1 LPYFPDS
8 SNAITSRFI
17 VLKLTKS
24 FFDNPNINLEQELLM
39 ELPNI
44 FHLAVFSLEL
54 LNERGY
60 FIQPKSAKDDVEI
73 MEDMGS
79 PIGRFVKER
88 CNVSSEQ
95 WCTSEDLWKE
105 WKKWCAE
112 EDVFAGNDVW
122 FFRNL
127 KSAFPTINSKRK
139 KNELGIFFKF
149 YEGISINF
157 VPF

>member
-1 LPYFPDS
+1 
-8 SNAITSRFI
+8 
-17 VLKLTKS
+17 
-24 FFDNPNINLEQELLM
+24 
-39 ELPNI
+39 
-44 FHLAVFSLEL
+44 LAVFSLEL

-88 CNVSSEQ
+88 CKLSPEL
-95 WCTSEDLWKE
+95 WCTNEELWKE
-105 WKKWCAE
+105 WKKWCE
-112 EDVFAGNDVW
+112 EEKFYEGNSIW

-127 KSAFPTINSKRK
+127 KSALPTIILKHKR
-139 KNELGIFFKF
+139 NEMGDFLKY